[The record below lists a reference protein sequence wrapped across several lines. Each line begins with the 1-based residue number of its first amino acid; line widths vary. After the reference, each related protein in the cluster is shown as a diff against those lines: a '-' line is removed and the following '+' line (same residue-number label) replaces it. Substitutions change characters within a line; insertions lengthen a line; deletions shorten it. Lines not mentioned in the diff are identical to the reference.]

1 MLQPKLVLFPA
12 HGRAPPCLQHA
23 CAAAREPA
31 ANRSEWRAAPALLSE
46 HIPVSARLPAAYW
59 CCGARRLQR
68 GRLYE
73 WISKDPSKAG
83 SSTCGVCC
91 GKGWVIQLSTTGEP
105 QIRAKQVLWPFRIK
119 KKKKIERC
127 QLLSWLML
135 LLRAVLLL
143 AFVSFCSH
151 IVTATKIVN
160 RLPWAAVSH
169 KMAVGRVR
177 GCVLLLSVLFVEHF

>member
-1 MLQPKLVLFPA
+1 
-12 HGRAPPCLQHA
+12 
-23 CAAAREPA
+23 
-31 ANRSEWRAAPALLSE
+31 
-46 HIPVSARLPAAYW
+46 
-59 CCGARRLQR
+59 
-68 GRLYE
+68 
-73 WISKDPSKAG
+73 
-83 SSTCGVCC
+83 
-91 GKGWVIQLSTTGEP
+91 
-105 QIRAKQVLWPFRIK
+105 
-119 KKKKIERC
+119 
-127 QLLSWLML
+127 ML